1 MVVKMA
7 RYENIIGNKY
17 GKLLVVGEVEKSPT
31 EECAIL
37 PSVYAIAAIIR
48 FAKKRR

>member
-17 GKLLVVGEVEKSPT
+17 GKLLVVGEVEKVT
-31 EECAIL
+31 NGR
-37 PSVYAIAAIIR
+37 VRY
-48 FAKKRR
+48 FA